1 MSGRQRIANRQK
13 NIGLP
18 SPIEVAKCDLND
30 GQVAVVA
37 QCVKMLSAAKKKV
50 SAASAQE
57 FIAWLHA
64 TGRAEKYSAAD
75 LQIARAMVER
85 IEENRKP
92 DTPAMLPPDAAASRF
107 MAWLLAHGATGT
119 HTSDQL
125 SALYVTH
132 CQQEA
137 LTPVPE
143 AQLRKFLGNGN
154 YPGVHKHKEKSKKH
168 GNRHRPTMWTITD
181 LQPTSVAA

>member
-1 MSGRQRIANRQK
+1 MSGRQRIASRQSPLLTVFEALT
-13 NIGLP
+13 NAFAWPEDADVVPDWRLAQEARAAEIEILELP
-18 SPIEVAKCDLND
+18 HYRTRAEFDA
-30 GQVAVVA
+30 QVAL
-37 QCVKMLSAAKKKV
+37 CEAA
-50 SAASAQE
+50 
-57 FIAWLHA
+57 L
-64 TGRAEKYSAAD
+64 AD
-75 LQIARAMVER
+75 
-85 IEENRKP
+85 
-92 DTPAMLPPDAAASRF
+92 PPTETLAHDAAAARF

-125 SALYVTH
+125 RALYATH

-154 YPGVHKHKEKSKKH
+154 YPGVHKHKDKSKKH